1 MGVIDDKNKKTL
13 PGVYAQGSVRSV
25 RYQRVIFGNSASPF
39 HTLVQ
44 AYCPNFGPA

>member
-13 PGVYAQGSVRSV
+13 PGVYAQGSVRTF
-25 RYQRVIFGNSASPF
+25 RFQRVIFGDCVSPL